1 MIDIRH
7 ISKKF
12 GNFYA
17 NKDISLTIGEGEIHA
32 IAGENGAGKTTLMN
46 ILFGRVRPDT
56 GSIYLNRKPVSFR
69 GPGDAIR
76 AGLGMVHQ
84 NILTFPQLSVLENI
98 VTGSEPSHAGLLK
111 IKEAREQLLRLQEL
125 FGFHVDLD
133 RPARELPF
141 AQRQQIEIMRALY
154 RGGRIL
160 ILDEPTSLLSPEE
173 AQRLLEMIK
182 SLRAGGRTVLF
193 ISHRL
198 NEVFSVADRI
208 TVLRHGG
215 VAAVLDSHQT
225 DPSQIAGL
233 MVGRPS
239 EAGTAADR
247 EEQSYARH
255 FSGAFPQQPA
265 LELRDLCLRQDGTE
279 PAVRNV
285 SLTVSAGEIF
295 GFAGIVGNGQR
306 SLARALAG
314 KMVPESGKIAL
325 DGLDVSKTGIA
336 ERLRKGVRRLP
347 ENPVEEALLPLRP
360 LWENFVLGFQRTRD
374 FARLGF
380 LRMSN
385 ILRFCQDQIQNSD
398 IAASDAYELLASLS
412 GGNRQKVALALTLAA
427 SPKLVVL
434 EQPTRGLD
442 LHAARRVHD
451 RIRKLS
457 REKMMTFIV
466 ISYDLD
472 ELLSLCDRVAV
483 FHLGSITG
491 MTQRDGFSREL
502 MGKWMAGVQ
511 EVNIS

>member
-17 NKDISLTIGEGEIHA
+17 NKDISLTIGEREIHA

-56 GSIYLNRKPVSFR
+56 GSIYLNGKPVSFR

-98 VTGSEPSHAGLLK
+98 VIGSEPSHAGFLK
-111 IKEAREQLLRLQEL
+111 IKEAREQLLRLQQL
-125 FGFHVDLD
+125 FGFQVDLD

-154 RGGRIL
+154 RGGRVL

-208 TVLRHGG
+208 TVLRHGS
-215 VAAVLDSHQT
+215 VAAVLDSHKT

-233 MVGRPS
+233 MVGRPL

-247 EEQSYARH
+247 GEQSYARH
-255 FSGAFPQQPA
+255 FSGAFPQHRPWSF
-265 LELRDLCLRQDGTE
+265 GTS
-279 PAVRNV
+279 ASVRM
-285 SLTVSAGEIF
+285 G
-295 GFAGIVGNGQR
+295 
-306 SLARALAG
+306 
-314 KMVPESGKIAL
+314 P
-325 DGLDVSKTGIA
+325 
-336 ERLRKGVRRLP
+336 
-347 ENPVEEALLPLRP
+347 
-360 LWENFVLGFQRTRD
+360 
-374 FARLGF
+374 
-380 LRMSN
+380 
-385 ILRFCQDQIQNSD
+385 
-398 IAASDAYELLASLS
+398 
-412 GGNRQKVALALTLAA
+412 NRQ
-427 SPKLVVL
+427 
-434 EQPTRGLD
+434 
-442 LHAARRVHD
+442 
-451 RIRKLS
+451 
-457 REKMMTFIV
+457 
-466 ISYDLD
+466 
-472 ELLSLCDRVAV
+472 
-483 FHLGSITG
+483 
-491 MTQRDGFSREL
+491 
-502 MGKWMAGVQ
+502 
-511 EVNIS
+511 